1 MMTDTTRE
9 LLEEIFFFFKELP
22 RTQIKGKNLNESQV
36 KWSDTHQVAKAIYD
50 HLKENFE
57 TDETE
62 ETVEKFDP
70 WTDPE
75 TKAMLELA
83 GIPTYKY
90 RR

>member
-1 MMTDTTRE
+1 MTDTARE

-22 RTQIKGKNLNESQV
+22 RTRITGKVLTESRI

-50 HLKENFE
+50 HLNENFE
-57 TDETE
+57 TDEAE
-62 ETVEKFDP
+62 EGVEEFDP
-70 WTDPE
+70 YTDPE

-83 GIPTYKY
+83 GIATYKH